1 VIDKSLKNKEN
12 FRRLLPISTQE
23 GMMSEP
29 LQVSDADFEAEIL
42 KADTPAM
49 VDFWA
54 AWCGP
59 CRAIAPVVEEL
70 ARDYAGKVKVAKMN
84 VDENAKTPAKYGI
97 RAIPTLIIFKGGQ
110 VVEQITGAVS
120 RSIIENALKKAL

>member
-1 VIDKSLKNKEN
+1 
-12 FRRLLPISTQE
+12 
-23 GMMSEP
+23 MSEP
-29 LQVSDADFEAEIL
+29 TAISDAEFEQEIL
-42 KADTPAM
+42 KADIPAM

-70 ARDYAGKVKVAKMN
+70 ARDYAGKVKVVKMN

-120 RSIIENALKKAL
+120 KSLIENALKKAL

>member
-1 VIDKSLKNKEN
+1 MSGPE
-12 FRRLLPISTQE
+12 PIV
-23 GMMSEP
+23 
-29 LQVSDADFEAEIL
+29 VSDANFEDEIL
-42 KADTPAM
+42 KADVPAL

-70 ARDYAGKVKVAKMN
+70 ARDYQSKAKVAKMN

-97 RAIPTLIIFKGGQ
+97 RAIPTLIIFKGGE
-110 VVEQITGAVS
+110 VLEQITGAVS
-120 RSIIENALKKAL
+120 KSIIEGALKKAL

>member
-1 VIDKSLKNKEN
+1 
-12 FRRLLPISTQE
+12 
-23 GMMSEP
+23 MAEP
-29 LQVSDADFEAEIL
+29 LQVSDADFETEIL
-42 KADTPAM
+42 KSDIPVL

-54 AWCGP
+54 AWYGP

-70 ARDYAGKVKVAKMN
+70 ARDYQGKVKVAKMN
-84 VDENAKTPAKYGI
+84 VDENAKTPTKYGI
-97 RAIPTLIIFKGGQ
+97 RAIPTLIIFKAGQ

>member
-1 VIDKSLKNKEN
+1 MS
-12 FRRLLPISTQE
+12 
-23 GMMSEP
+23 GSEP
-29 LQVSDADFEAEIL
+29 LQVSDATFEDEIL
-42 KADTPAM
+42 KSDIPAM

-70 ARDYAGKVKVAKMN
+70 ARDYQGKVKVAKMN
-84 VDENAKTPAKYGI
+84 VDENPKTPVKFGI

-120 RSIIENALKKAL
+120 RSLIENALKKAL

>member
-1 VIDKSLKNKEN
+1 
-12 FRRLLPISTQE
+12 
-23 GMMSEP
+23 MAEP
-29 LQVSDADFEAEIL
+29 LQVSDADFEQEIL
-42 KADTPAM
+42 KADLPAM

-59 CRAIAPVVEEL
+59 RRAIAPVVEEL
-70 ARDYAGKVKVAKMN
+70 ARDYQGKVKVAKMN

-110 VVEQITGAVS
+110 IVEQITGAVS
-120 RSIIENALKKAL
+120 RAVIETALKKAL